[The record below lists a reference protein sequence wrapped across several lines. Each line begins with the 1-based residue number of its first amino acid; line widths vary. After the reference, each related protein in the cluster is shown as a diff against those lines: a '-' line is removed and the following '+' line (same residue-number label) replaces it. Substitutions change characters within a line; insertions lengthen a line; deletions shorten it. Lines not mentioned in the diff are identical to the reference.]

1 MAQKKHINLFSPS
14 IDEKEI
20 RASTN
25 VLKSKF
31 WASGAGIRKVFEFEN
46 KFKKFLNTHECV
58 AVDSGTSALH
68 LALNVLDI
76 KNHEVLVPSLTFV
89 STVHSIV
96 HNGGTPIFVDIDPLT
111 LNMDVDDLRDK
122 ITSKTKVILPVHL
135 GGLPCDLNKINKIA
149 KKSNLYVVD
158 DAAHACGADY
168 NGKKIGSICDLTCF
182 SFHPVKNLAMPKGGA
197 ITINLKKHSKLKNF
211 LNSLRWCGIENR
223 NGPFYDVDHLGFNF
237 YMDDISASIGL
248 EQLKKLNIMNK
259 KRQIIAKKYDEEIN
273 LENKMPFD
281 KRSSYHLY
289 WILVKNRNKFLENM
303 NKKGIEVGIHYS
315 PVHKMKLYNSKIKLE
330 VTEKISKQIV
340 TIPIH
345 PLLKDREVKF
355 IIKSINELLKI

>member
-1 MAQKKHINLFSPS
+1 MTQKKHINLFSPS

-31 WASGAGIRKVFEFEN
+31 WSSGAGIRKVFEFEN

-122 ITSKTKVILPVHL
+122 ITSKTKVILAVHM

-197 ITINLKKHSKLKNF
+197 ITINLKKHSKLKNI

-259 KRQIIAKKYDEEIN
+259 KRQIIAKKYHDEIN

-281 KRSSYHLY
+281 KQSSYHLY
-289 WILVKNRNKFLENM
+289 WIRVKNRNKFIKEMDRN
-303 NKKGIEVGIHYS
+303 GIEVGIHYK
-315 PVHKMKLYNSKIKLE
+315 PVHLLKQYKNGVFLKN
-330 VTEKISKQIV
+330 TESVWKEIV
-340 TIPIH
+340 SLPIH
-345 PLLKDREVKF
+345 PELTISQVNY
-355 IIKSINELLKI
+355 IIKKVNNFVE